1 MFTARQ
7 KQIQQFISDFKTRS
21 GKKPEVETVASLNK
35 RLKKEANH
43 EIWRTCNACGDHFDL
58 RMQLEQN
65 CPTCG
70 SYDLKCG

>member
-7 KQIQQFISDFKTRS
+7 KQIQLFISDFKMRS
-21 GKKPEVETVASLNK
+21 GIKPETETVASLNK

-58 RMQLEQN
+58 RMQLEQK

-70 SYDLKCG
+70 SCDLKFG